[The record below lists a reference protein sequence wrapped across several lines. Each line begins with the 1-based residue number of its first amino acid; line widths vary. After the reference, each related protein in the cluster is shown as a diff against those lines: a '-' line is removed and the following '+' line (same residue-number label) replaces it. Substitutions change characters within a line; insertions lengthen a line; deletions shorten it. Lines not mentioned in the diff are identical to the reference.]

1 MAQQTGIVPR
11 NKPAYTRAGS
21 APRRLLQTHGAFI
34 NVVLSPGIR
43 VRRRHGGNSKT
54 KMALPVAT
62 ITNEKTKNNNKR
74 VNDMYAFTSN
84 DEVFDVRA
92 GEVLVSS
99 HKESGFPASRRGAL
113 FSSLNGYDVKGTTP
127 RERDPENALI
137 DSDIRFVGLCQNDFV
152 SSDTALQDQG
162 MVCQMS
168 GIKTIINESESTIH
182 IGQRLRMAPLTTLPT
197 IGRKGIPLEKARLI
211 LKPVDDKWLPTTA
224 FARAKAETVNLKDIA
239 FAKIATAATNTD
251 DEDLAANAT
260 DAMDELLTDFAAQV
274 VLEWRKC
281 ARMVVATAGS
291 NAKPGEQVDVLVQ
304 KPNIV

>member
-1 MAQQTGIVPR
+1 MNRQATGIVPR
-11 NKPAYTRAGS
+11 NNPAYTRAGS

-34 NVVLSPGIR
+34 NAVLSPGIR
-43 VRRRHGGNSKT
+43 LRRRHGGSKST
-54 KMALPVAT
+54 KLALETNPILVR
-62 ITNEKTKNNNKR
+62 NEKTRNNNVR
-74 VNDMYAFTSN
+74 VNEMYEFTSN

-99 HKESGFPASRRGAL
+99 HRESGFPASRRGAL
-113 FSSLNGYDVKGTTP
+113 FSSLNGFDVKDGGST
-127 RERDPENALI
+127 DPEEAVI

-168 GIKTIINESESTIH
+168 GIKTIINESEKTIH

-224 FARAKAETVNLKDIA
+224 FKRAKAKIGREARGVANDMFNANDDPARELAQEGLDNLL
-239 FAKIATAATNTD
+239 
-251 DEDLAANAT
+251 DE
-260 DAMDELLTDFAAQV
+260 FAAQV

>member
-1 MAQQTGIVPR
+1 MAQFGMVPR
-11 NKPAYTRAGS
+11 NNPAYSRAGS

-34 NVVLSPGIR
+34 NVTLSHGIR
-43 VRRRHGGNSKT
+43 MRRRHNMGGHHLELET
-54 KMALPVAT
+54 GTAVA
-62 ITNEKTKNNNKR
+62 NEKTRNNNVR
-74 VNDMYAFTSN
+74 VNEMYKFVSN
-84 DEVFDVRA
+84 DEVFDCRA

-99 HKESGFPASRRGAL
+99 HTESGFPASRRGAL
-113 FSSLNGYDVKGTTP
+113 FSSLNGYKVDDANRK
-127 RERDPENALI
+127 DPEEALI

-168 GIKTIINESESTIH
+168 GIKTIINESEDTIH

-211 LKPVDDKWLPTTA
+211 LKPVDDTWLPTTA
-224 FARAKAETVNLKDIA
+224 FRRALLKNEDKTIA
-239 FAKIATAATNTD
+239 FHDALIQEGGVFDGNARFVD
-251 DEDLAANAT
+251 DF
-260 DAMDELLTDFAAQV
+260 LTDFAAQV
-274 VLEWRKC
+274 ILEWRKC

>member
-1 MAQQTGIVPR
+1 M
-11 NKPAYTRAGS
+11 
-21 APRRLLQTHGAFI
+21 
-34 NVVLSPGIR
+34 
-43 VRRRHGGNSKT
+43 RRRHNMGGHHLELET
-54 KMALPVAT
+54 GTAVG
-62 ITNEKTKNNNKR
+62 NEKTRNNNVR
-74 VNDMYAFTSN
+74 VNEMYKFVSN
-84 DEVFDVRA
+84 DEVFDCRA

-99 HKESGFPASRRGAL
+99 HTESGFPASRRGAL
-113 FSSLNGYDVKGTTP
+113 FSSLNGYKVDDANRK
-127 RERDPENALI
+127 DPEEALI

-168 GIKTIINESESTIH
+168 GIKTIINESEDTIH

-224 FARAKAETVNLKDIA
+224 FARAKAESESLEEYKNIEAQVNKPAL
-239 FAKIATAATNTD
+239 
-251 DEDLAANAT
+251 
-260 DAMDELLTDFAAQV
+260 DELLKKHAAQV
-274 VLEWRKC
+274 ILEWRKC

>member
-1 MAQQTGIVPR
+1 MAQTGIVPR
-11 NKPAYTRAGS
+11 NNPAYTRAGS

-43 VRRRHGGNSKT
+43 MRRRHGGNSTT

-224 FARAKAETVNLKDIA
+224 FKRAIDTTRGADVWNQDKMDYH
-239 FAKIATAATNTD
+239 
-251 DEDLAANAT
+251 LA
-260 DAMDELLTDFAAQV
+260 FAAQV
-274 VLEWRKC
+274 ILEWRKC

>member
-1 MAQQTGIVPR
+1 MAHFGMVPR
-11 NKPAYTRAGS
+11 NNPAYSRAGS

-34 NVVLSPGIR
+34 NVTLSHGIR
-43 VRRRHGGNSKT
+43 MRRRHNMGGHHLELET
-54 KMALPVAT
+54 GTAVG
-62 ITNEKTKNNNKR
+62 NEKTRNNNVR
-74 VNDMYAFTSN
+74 VNEMYKFVSN
-84 DEVFDVRA
+84 DEVFDCRA

-99 HKESGFPASRRGAL
+99 HTESGFPASRRGAL
-113 FSSLNGYDVKGTTP
+113 FSSLNGYKVDDANRK
-127 RERDPENALI
+127 DPEEALI

-168 GIKTIINESESTIH
+168 GIKTIINESEDTIH

-224 FARAKAETVNLKDIA
+224 FARAKAESESLEEYKNIEAQVNKPAL
-239 FAKIATAATNTD
+239 
-251 DEDLAANAT
+251 
-260 DAMDELLTDFAAQV
+260 DELLKKHAAQV
-274 VLEWRKC
+274 ILEWRKC

>member
-1 MAQQTGIVPR
+1 MSQFGNPSY
-11 NKPAYTRAGS
+11 NRAGS

-34 NVVLSPGIR
+34 NAVLSPGIR
-43 VRRRHGGNSKT
+43 MRRRHGAGGVPLKLKDSHEQFKRDGTPN
-54 KMALPVAT
+54 PFYEV
-62 ITNEKTKNNNKR
+62 NEKTRNNNKR
-74 VNDMYAFTSN
+74 LNDMYAFTSN

-99 HKESGFPASRRGAL
+99 NKESGFPSSRRGAL
-113 FSSLNGYDVKGTTP
+113 FSSLNGYTVSETKSQH
-127 RERDPENALI
+127 PEQALI

-224 FARAKAETVNLKDIA
+224 FQRAIDKTRGATVWNQNKIDEMMA
-239 FAKIATAATNTD
+239 FAT
-251 DEDLAANAT
+251 
-260 DAMDELLTDFAAQV
+260 QV
-274 VLEWRKC
+274 ILEWRKC

>member
-1 MAQQTGIVPR
+1 MAQTGIIPR
-11 NKPAYTRAGS
+11 NNPAYTRAGS

-34 NVVLSPGIR
+34 NAVLSPGIR
-43 VRRRHGGNSKT
+43 LRRRHGRGNKLQ
-54 KMALPVAT
+54 LPTVGV
-62 ITNEKTKNNNKR
+62 TNEKIRNNNTR
-74 VNDMYAFTSN
+74 VNDMYAFVAN

-113 FSSLNGYDVKGTTP
+113 FSSLNGYDVTGATAAA
-127 RERDPENALI
+127 REPEQALI

-224 FARAKAETVNLKDIA
+224 FKRALLKNEDKTIA
-239 FAKIATAATNTD
+239 FHDALIQAGGDFDGNVRFVD
-251 DEDLAANAT
+251 DF
-260 DAMDELLTDFAAQV
+260 LTDFAAQV
-274 VLEWRKC
+274 ILEWRKC